1 MLRLKHL
8 TIICSAALLALSLTG
23 CSSSNS
29 NKNSG
34 NKNTAAPAATSNTSA
49 TAKPKTV
56 ATPTTEIKNEK
67 KPDTGTAKTVPASK
81 KVPVPANWVFMYDE
95 DKGYSFYV
103 PEGTKGGS
111 DTVNGI
117 NVYIAQT
124 PEPSDITILVLAYKD
139 KTKTKEDL
147 LDDAERVLQALGD
160 TVQAGKLTAESDDYA
175 LADATSTD
183 ANGKKSKM
191 KILVGTDVTDN
202 YVMIVASPEEKYTAN
217 SEIIDAIWGNF
228 EMWSGGAS
236 HN

>member
-1 MLRLKHL
+1 MLRLKYL
-8 TIICSAALLALSLTG
+8 TIICSAALSLSLTG
-23 CSSSNS
+23 CSGSST

-34 NKNTAAPAATSNTSA
+34 NKNTAAPAANSNTS

-67 KPDTGTAKTVPASK
+67 KPEGTAKAVPASK
-81 KVPVPANWVFMYDE
+81 KVPAPANWIFMYDE
-95 DKGYSFYV
+95 NKGYSFYV

-117 NVYIAQT
+117 DVYIAQT
-124 PEPSDITILVLAYKD
+124 PAPSDVVIMVLAYKD

-147 LDDAERVLQALGD
+147 LNDAERVLQALGD
-160 TVQAGKLTAESDDYA
+160 TVQAGTLTAESDDYA
-175 LADATSTD
+175 LADAVSTD
-183 ANGKKSKM
+183 ANGKKTKM

-202 YVMIVASPEEKYTAN
+202 YVMIVGTDESKFAAN

-236 HN
+236 QN